1 MSCYLSCQTK
11 IRKKQSSRNIE
22 PQLNVNFSKRWK
34 KAQYRSEMYCQII
47 SCHHIFSHLL
57 IRAPM
62 DPHQCPPWPTFNWHV
77 QVHLAAA
84 ALNPP
89 SNPSP
94 LSTPSS
100 FAIALYQSYVQTWT
114 ISCNIAKMHQMAPRH
129 IYHSSSIY
137 STTTKQSQ
145 IKDDSYK
152 ESEAQIKNPIHA
164 HCISPT
170 DPRRESQSMCAV
182 TPSPS
187 SPSPPSLK
195 C

>member
-1 MSCYLSCQTK
+1 
-11 IRKKQSSRNIE
+11 
-22 PQLNVNFSKRWK
+22 
-34 KAQYRSEMYCQII
+34 MYCQII

-57 IRAPM
+57 IWAPM

-129 IYHSSSIY
+129 IFHSSSIY
-137 STTTKQSQ
+137 NTTVKQSQ
-145 IKDDSYK
+145 IKDDTR
-152 ESEAQIKNPIHA
+152 IKNQRQKSRTQSTRIASHQPIPKGKVSL
-164 HCISPT
+164 CVLWPL
-170 DPRRESQSMCAV
+170 PL
-182 TPSPS
+182 PLPL
-187 SPSPPSLK
+187 PLSLK